1 MASAFFVISFLG
13 LVLSFVTEYTKR
25 GDDSV
30 LVTMWKYMSFYTTL
44 SNMLV
49 SVWFACIVFWPN
61 AALTSFL
68 NESNVATAVTFYI
81 TTVGI
86 ANYLIYGWLS
96 LPLVN
101 RLSDLIVHAVTPLIT
116 LIYWLVVIDKESLQY
131 TLLGYWFVFPLGYAF
146 YTMVHGKWTGFY
158 PYEFTNV
165 QTLGIRKVL
174 LNAVGLCVCLFIG
187 GALFIYLGQTFGQ
200 F

>member
-1 MASAFFVISFLG
+1 
-13 LVLSFVTEYTKR
+13 
-25 GDDSV
+25 
-30 LVTMWKYMSFYTTL
+30 
-44 SNMLV
+44 
-49 SVWFACIVFWPN
+49 
-61 AALTSFL
+61 
-68 NESNVATAVTFYI
+68 
-81 TTVGI
+81 VGI